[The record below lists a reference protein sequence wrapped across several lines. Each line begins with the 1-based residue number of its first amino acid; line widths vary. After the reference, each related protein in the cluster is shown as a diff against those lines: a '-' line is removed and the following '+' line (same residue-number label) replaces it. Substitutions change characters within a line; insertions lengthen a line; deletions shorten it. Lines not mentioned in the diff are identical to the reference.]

1 MNTDLKITE
10 RLNIVEKK
18 QYENLINFNEQLSMM
33 TYKIQ
38 EIEPLM
44 RSMHRTIQDGDN
56 IRSSNTQMKEQFS
69 AMLND
74 HKKFFTSVAGFDNR
88 IDQLTSL
95 VNRTDGKLSQLI
107 SVQEMLRIQEMFKS
121 SYVSN
126 IQFQDSIIDQS
137 MNMQRILADKSDR

>member
-44 RSMHRTIQDGDN
+44 RSMHRTI
-56 IRSSNTQMKEQFS
+56 
-69 AMLND
+69 
-74 HKKFFTSVAGFDNR
+74 
-88 IDQLTSL
+88 
-95 VNRTDGKLSQLI
+95 
-107 SVQEMLRIQEMFKS
+107 
-121 SYVSN
+121 
-126 IQFQDSIIDQS
+126 
-137 MNMQRILADKSDR
+137 